1 MYEVNDDGESVT
13 ITGYEGSETALEIP
27 SEMDGKRVES
37 IGDEAFYRCSGLEE
51 VSISEGVKSIGAYAF
66 GWCSGLEEVRI
77 PGSVESIG
85 NAAFSVCD
93 GLEEVS
99 IPGSVERIGDSAF
112 SGCRGLEE
120 VRISE
125 GVKSIG
131 VFAFGYC
138 SRLEEVSITGSVESI
153 GDRAFYFCGS
163 LREVSI
169 PSSVRSI
176 GVWAFSN
183 CDGLKEVSIPS
194 SVESIGTGA
203 YSFCDSL
210 MSIAV
215 EDGNEVYDS
224 RENCNAIIESSTN
237 ELLQGCQRTVI
248 PNSVGSIGDEAFLG
262 CSGLTEVSIPGS
274 VERIGDR
281 AFYCCGSLREVII
294 PSSVRSIGVWAFGY
308 ENVMS
313 GSDPYPNC
321 SIYGE
326 KGSEAERYAK
336 ENGFLFIEKVISPAP
351 SPIACP
357 KTLYQVAYGAKPF
370 SLGAAYEGTLTYRSS
385 NPKVASVDGA
395 GKVSVKGT
403 GIAVVTVSGGSESV
417 SVTVKVSPKQASLK
431 SAKAAKGRSLTVK
444 WAKDRRATGYQ
455 VELSLRQNFKKTA
468 KKKKLTGVTCTFTK
482 LKAGSR
488 YYVRIRSFKKVGKE
502 LLYGAWSRPKRSGK
516 VKK

>member
-112 SGCRGLEE
+112 SGCRGWEE

-308 ENVMS
+308 
-313 GSDPYPNC
+313 DC